1 MLGVVVSRV
10 NLNIVLECETIW
22 MHVFVVVKFL
32 RWFVCGAL
40 LFRNDSNVVQN
51 LQNTV
56 VVHKLCN
63 LVC

>member
-1 MLGVVVSRV
+1 MLGVIVSGV
-10 NLNIVLECETIW
+10 NLNIVLERETIW
-22 MHVFVVVKFL
+22 MRVFVVVL
-32 RWFVCGAL
+32 S
-40 LFRNDSNVVQN
+40 FRGGSSAVHYYFATTVML

>member
-1 MLGVVVSRV
+1 MLGVVVSGV
-10 NLNIVLECETIW
+10 NLNIVLERETIW
-22 MHVFVVVKFL
+22 MRVFVVVKFP
-32 RWFVCGAL
+32 RWFLCGAL

-56 VVHKLCN
+56 VVQKLSY